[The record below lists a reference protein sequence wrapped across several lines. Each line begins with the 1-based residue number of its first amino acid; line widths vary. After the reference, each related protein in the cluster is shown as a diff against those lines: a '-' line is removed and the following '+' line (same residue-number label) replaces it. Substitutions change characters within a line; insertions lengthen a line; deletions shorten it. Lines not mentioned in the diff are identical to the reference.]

1 MFFFPTTSSPRLRAT
16 TSLGPDDAAAAAA
29 APIRPPLS
37 PSPFGSQ
44 RPHLPSYGSRA
55 HSGTGLESVQA
66 QKLRKH
72 LQKEVDKLKSD
83 ADGNELKH
91 FEVLES
97 VISNLRLA
105 CLHVIFHDF
114 EYSAV
119 EKVEANL
126 WQAHGL
132 VNAEYRKVLG
142 KLRSSQLAVQ
152 KRKLDRMYSGFLK
165 TAQKFYVAFVQRM
178 SAVYPIP
185 ELQRIAEG
193 IKAEKLAEENPMAN
207 TTPAVRQIILK
218 YVHLVLIHLGDL
230 SRYRMQARH
239 KVPSYEAALTYYSL
253 AHDILPNSGF
263 AHHQM
268 GIIYLDERKHL
279 DIIYH
284 FYRAMAIQDPHPM
297 AAQNLESELKSLS
310 APTTPVRRIGPPD
323 PQEAFVTWFV
333 KLHSH
338 FSKGEP
344 FPQHEGLEKEVIN
357 HLEMAIKA
365 PNTQPILLKM
375 VLLNMSAFYVYNN
388 KAKGDWATAAFRT
401 SQFLLRLNA
410 RFFMTFCKFLKREME
425 RLIEQQANGE
435 QESAEDQ
442 ATTMTENTLPFVR
455 LYATWLVACRV
466 EIVNAQEA
474 PELSIKD
481 MYTGFAKAL
490 TSLCEMY
497 GNEDLKLTPYLLP
510 EDQEAIGMLPLCDT
524 RLPDSCRLNYD
535 EDTGSLKPQ
544 IQHYGGQ
551 RFGPLQEIFS
561 RVLQT
566 IKCGFFLANDDTNFP
581 FSYTSSPRG
590 LTFKYEDNYT
600 PKSSAVATA
609 SQPPVEQ
616 SSASEVPAAKR
627 KDSRR
632 PGPVRNATP
641 TAALPITPQVAA
653 PPQVQ
658 SHPTPGRSKAQGQS
672 DDDFMSSDA
681 DMLHMVNDFL
691 MPPQAH
697 VSPAGSHEDTSY
709 GMNSAMAN
717 EVFGVPPT
725 NSPPALGSAT
735 AKAFPSLPWNMIY
748 TPTPQGKN
756 QELTP
761 PDRAIRDAARR
772 SFDGT
777 AGMQRTGQP
786 SGTPRPD
793 DPFGEA
799 RENPYMARQQQRPY
813 ASTPDIS
820 AHQDR
825 LLQAFGRQPTD
836 SRSLSR
842 DFSGSG
848 GYGLWPSPY
857 ADVNPNALQPRAAAA
872 HARSLSGSHPQFPQ
886 SPNMPVSGERF
897 SPASGTQ
904 FSNVSSIYQS
914 TPCNGIAYTAT
925 TAFGRGPIADMH
937 EDPTHYKNMVRQNGG
952 AATDGYTAGYN
963 DMILQSAMADEVKR
977 APGQNMRR

>member
-1 MFFFPTTSSPRLRAT
+1 MAEHVE
-16 TSLGPDDAAAAAA
+16 AAKQAW
-29 APIRPPLS
+29 
-37 PSPFGSQ
+37 
-44 RPHLPSYGSRA
+44 H
-55 HSGTGLESVQA
+55 QA

-72 LQKEVDKLKSD
+72 LQKEVDKLKTD
-83 ADGNELKH
+83 TDGNELKH

-97 VISNLRLA
+97 VISSLRLA

-114 EYSAV
+114 EYSAA

-132 VNAEYRKVLG
+132 VNTEYRKVLG
-142 KLRSSQLAVQ
+142 KLRTSQLAVQ

-297 AAQNLESELKSLS
+297 AAHNLEAELKSAS
-310 APTTPVRRIGPPD
+310 APSAPARRTGPPD

-365 PNTQPILLKM
+365 PNTQGILLKM

-388 KAKGDWATAAFRT
+388 KAKGDWATTAFRT

-410 RFFMTFCKFLKREME
+410 RFFLTFCKFLKKEME
-425 RLIEQQANGE
+425 KLLDQQASGE
-435 QESAEDQ
+435 QESVDDK
-442 ATTMTENTLPFVR
+442 ATTSTENTLPFVR
-455 LYATWLVACRV
+455 LYAAWLVACRA
-466 EIVNAQEA
+466 EIVNAQET
-474 PELSIKD
+474 PELFIKD
-481 MYTGFAKAL
+481 MYRGFAKAL

-510 EDQEAIGMLPLCDT
+510 EDQEAIGMLPLCDP
-524 RLPDSCRLNYD
+524 RLPDNCRLNYD
-535 EDTGSLKPQ
+535 EDTGNLKPQ
-544 IQHYGGQ
+544 IQHYSGQ
-551 RFGPLQEIFS
+551 PFGTLQEIFS
-561 RVLQT
+561 RVLHT
-566 IKCGFFLANDDTNFP
+566 IKCGFFLANDDPKFP

-600 PKSSAVATA
+600 PKPLAAATA
-609 SQPPVEQ
+609 SQPTAEQ
-616 SSASEVPAAKR
+616 SSAANVPTTHHN
-627 KDSRR
+627 DSQRT
-632 PGPVRNATP
+632 GLVRNATP
-641 TAALPITPQVAA
+641 TAVLPVPPQAAA
-653 PPQVQ
+653 PPLVQ
-658 SHPTPGRSKAQGQS
+658 SHPTPGRGKAQGQS
-672 DDDFMSSDA
+672 DYDFSSDA

-697 VSPAGSHEDTSY
+697 VSPAESHEDTTY

-735 AKAFPSLPWNMIY
+735 AKTFPSLPWNMIY
-748 TPTPQGKN
+748 TPTPQSKN
-756 QELTP
+756 PELTP
-761 PDRAIRDAARR
+761 PDRAARDAARR
-772 SFDGT
+772 SFDGS
-777 AGMQRTGQP
+777 AGVKRTVQP
-786 SGTPRPD
+786 SGTPMLD
-793 DPFGEA
+793 DPLGEG

-825 LLQAFGRQPTD
+825 LLQAFGKQPTD
-836 SRSLSR
+836 SRSMSR

-848 GYGLWPSPY
+848 GYGLWPIPY
-857 ADVNPNALQPRAAAA
+857 GEVNPNALQPRAAAT
-872 HARSLSGSHPQFPQ
+872 HSRSLSGSRPQFPQ
-886 SPNMPVSGERF
+886 SPNMVQRGETF

-904 FSNVSSIYQS
+904 FSNISSIYQS

-925 TAFGRGPIADMH
+925 TAFGRGPIADMR
-937 EDPTHYKNMVRQNGG
+937 EDPTHYKNLVRQNGG

-963 DMILQSAMADEVKR
+963 DMILQSAMADEGKR
-977 APGQNMRR
+977 TSGQNMRR

>member
-1 MFFFPTTSSPRLRAT
+1 MAEHVE
-16 TSLGPDDAAAAAA
+16 AAKQAW
-29 APIRPPLS
+29 
-37 PSPFGSQ
+37 
-44 RPHLPSYGSRA
+44 H
-55 HSGTGLESVQA
+55 QA

-72 LQKEVDKLKSD
+72 LQKEVDKLKGD

-114 EYSAV
+114 EYSAI

-310 APTTPVRRIGPPD
+310 APTTPARRTGPPD

-388 KAKGDWATAAFRT
+388 KAKAGDWATAAFRT

-442 ATTMTENTLPFVR
+442 ATAMTENTLPFVR
-455 LYATWLVACRV
+455 LYAAWLVACRV

-474 PELSIKD
+474 PELSIND

-510 EDQEAIGMLPLCDT
+510 EDQEAIGMLPLCDK

-551 RFGPLQEIFS
+551 RFSPLQEIFS

-566 IKCGFFLANDDTNFP
+566 IKCGFFLANDETNFP

-590 LTFKYEDNYT
+590 LTFKYEESYT

-616 SSASEVPAAKR
+616 SSAAEVPAAKR

-641 TAALPITPQVAA
+641 TAALPTAPQAAA

-658 SHPTPGRSKAQGQS
+658 SHPTPGRSKGQGQS
-672 DDDFMSSDA
+672 DYDFLSSDA

-697 VSPAGSHEDTSY
+697 ASPAGSHEDTSY

-735 AKAFPSLPWNMIY
+735 AKTFPSLPWNMIY

-761 PDRAIRDAARR
+761 PDCAIRDAARR

-786 SGTPRPD
+786 SGTPRLD

-799 RENPYMARQQQRPY
+799 RENLYMARQQQRPY

-857 ADVNPNALQPRAAAA
+857 AEVNPNALQPRAAAA
-872 HARSLSGSHPQFPQ
+872 HARSLSGSRPQFPQ
-886 SPNMPVSGERF
+886 SPNMPVSGESF

-977 APGQNMRR
+977 APGRNMRR